1 MERVSEVVVSQTAA
15 RAVSPALTE
24 SDIGA
29 YRRDGCLIVEN
40 VFGESTIARLRQV
53 VDEFVEKSR
62 SVTEHDAVFDLEP
75 GHTAERPLL
84 RRLKSPTLN
93 HPLFEEVMRSDL
105 LADLVEPLL
114 GDGVRFQG
122 DKLNMK
128 TAVAGSPVEWHQDFA
143 FYPHTT
149 DDLLA
154 VGIAL
159 DDSTLE
165 NGCLMGMCGS
175 HLGPVL
181 DHHQDGAFIGA
192 ISPSRESVNLSE
204 AVPLE
209 IKAGDVTIHHTKLLH
224 GSASNR
230 SSSPRRLWLIQ
241 YAAVSAWPLMGVR
254 DFDFFEW
261 SLIRGEPTRE
271 FKVKDQTV
279 RVPLPGAVYTGATIF
294 ELQTKARD
302 TVYR

>member
-1 MERVSEVVVSQTAA
+1 MVMTHPAA

-24 SDIGA
+24 SDISA

-40 VFGESTIARLRQV
+40 VFAESTIERLRQV
-53 VDEFVEKSR
+53 VDDFVEKSR
-62 SVTEHDAVFDLEP
+62 GVTENDSVFDLEP
-75 GHTAERPLL
+75 GHTPERPLL

-93 HPLFEEVMRSDL
+93 HPLFKEIMRSDV
-105 LADLVEPLL
+105 LADMVEPLL

-128 TAVAGSPVEWHQDFA
+128 TAIAGSPVEWHQDFA

-165 NGCLMGMCGS
+165 NGCLMAMCGS

-181 DHHQDGAFIGA
+181 DHHQDGVFIGA
-192 ISPSRESVNLSE
+192 ISPSRESMDLGE

-209 IKAGDVTIHHTKLLH
+209 VKAGDVTIHHTKLLH
-224 GSASNR
+224 GSAPNR
-230 SSSPRRLWLIQ
+230 SSVPRRLWLIQ
-241 YAAVSAWPLMGVR
+241 YAAVSAWPMMGVR
-254 DFDFFEW
+254 DYDFFNW
-261 SLIRGEPTRE
+261 SLVRGEPTDQY
-271 FKVKDQTV
+271 KVKDQTV
-279 RVPLPGAVYTGATIF
+279 RVPLPGDVYTGATIF